1 MDIIVPC
8 ERDPHRMSWLSPRVI
23 FISLVQLNPKT
34 RRVVIRSHRIERRN
48 FVTSSLYFLFSFSS
62 YLLPFYFSFFFSSF
76 FNIVIIVIYFLGK
89 DSLKRMYRDKTF
101 LYVLSIPRGFIF
113 YYFFFS
119 YLLFYQYFI
128 LFTFIAYPLGF
139 PIFFFFSIRADC
151 TLPERAIFHLIGIV
165 VISKTT
171 FKRLCVWID
180 STASLRESW
189 TAFQITN
196 TALSCGKLRLRFDP
210 VSRHIRE
217 TGWIG
222 TKVREIRGETSSS
235 EIVAAIIYIYLWRDV
250 ATVRK

>member
-8 ERDPHRMSWLSPRVI
+8 ERDPHRISWLSPRLI
-23 FISLVQLNPKT
+23 FVSLVQLNPKT

-48 FVTSSLYFLFSFSS
+48 FVTSSLFFFLLFPIFFPS
-62 YLLPFYFSFFFSSF
+62 PFPFSFFFSF

-113 YYFFFS
+113 YYFFFLPLILS
-119 YLLFYQYFI
+119 IFYFI
-128 LFTFIAYPLGF
+128 YFYRVSPWISH
-139 PIFFFFSIRADC
+139 FFFLFAQTARCPNI
-151 TLPERAIFHLIGIV
+151 AIFRLIGIV

-180 STASLRESW
+180 STASLRESR
-189 TAFQITN
+189 TAFRITN
-196 TALSCGKLRLRFDP
+196 TSLSRRKLWLRFDP
-210 VSRHIRE
+210 VSRRIRG

-222 TKVREIRGETSSS
+222 TKVREIRGETSSG
-235 EIVAAIIYIYLWRDV
+235 EIVAAIIYIYLWRDL
-250 ATVRK
+250 ATVRSV

>member
-113 YYFFFS
+113 YYFFFLS
-119 YLLFYQYFI
+119 LILSIFYFI
-128 LFTFIAYPLGF
+128 YFYRVSPWISHFLFFLYSRRLHAAWT
-139 PIFFFFSIRADC
+139 SD
-151 TLPERAIFHLIGIV
+151 
-165 VISKTT
+165 IS
-171 FKRLCVWID
+171 FNRYRSNI
-180 STASLRESW
+180 
-189 TAFQITN
+189 
-196 TALSCGKLRLRFDP
+196 
-210 VSRHIRE
+210 
-217 TGWIG
+217 
-222 TKVREIRGETSSS
+222 
-235 EIVAAIIYIYLWRDV
+235 
-250 ATVRK
+250 

>member
-113 YYFFFS
+113 YYFFFLIS
-119 YLLFYQYFI
+119 YFI
-128 LFTFIAYPLGF
+128 NILLYLFLSRIPLDF
-139 PIFFFFSIRADC
+139 PFSFFSLFAQTARC
-151 TLPERAIFHLIGIV
+151 LNERYFI
-165 VISKTT
+165 
-171 FKRLCVWID
+171 
-180 STASLRESW
+180 
-189 TAFQITN
+189 
-196 TALSCGKLRLRFDP
+196 
-210 VSRHIRE
+210 
-217 TGWIG
+217 
-222 TKVREIRGETSSS
+222 
-235 EIVAAIIYIYLWRDV
+235 
-250 ATVRK
+250 